1 MKYNCWTFLEE
12 KEDIDIRIK
21 KKAFKFIWLFSE
33 YQSPVSPGGPGKHVP
48 YRPSWPARN
57 EVV

>member
-1 MKYNCWTFLEE
+1 MEE

-21 KKAFKFIWLFSE
+21 KKAFKLIWLFSE